1 MNIKH
6 KTGKTSE
13 FSYTLYWAEFCKKKK
28 KNLDKTMQFQLFDLF
43 KRNSSIHIEV
53 RGKCVFND
61 RQ

>member
-28 KNLDKTMQFQLFDLF
+28 K
-43 KRNSSIHIEV
+43 S
-53 RGKCVFND
+53 
-61 RQ
+61 